1 MILGA
6 GMLLTGVVAI
16 ALAIV
21 TGDASPGATGTL
33 GLVAALGLGVGVAW
47 MARVVRPGGS
57 QAPGELLVRLLT
69 PTFDDA
75 YILVLGPRLPI
86 RDSMRL
92 DGLLIGPAGVRSLTV
107 RDWEGRYRV
116 RGRSWEFDAGRRRGW
131 IPCRTN
137 PSFEAA
143 SLAEGVTRWATGVGL
158 ANLPV
163 KGTLAFPLSRS
174 RIVLEE
180 PADEIVTIDNG
191 PWWANAI
198 GRTRHLD
205 EAAAAR
211 LLTAVLDAAD
221 AEAHSQRGW
230 PTIQRSV

>member
-1 MILGA
+1 
-6 GMLLTGVVAI
+6 MLLTGVVAV

-21 TGDASPGATGTL
+21 TGDASPGATGAL

-47 MARVVRPGGS
+47 VARVVRPGGAH
-57 QAPGELLVRLLT
+57 APGELLVRLLAAR
-69 PTFDDA
+69 FDDA

-86 RDSMRL
+86 RDAVRL

-116 RGRSWEFDAGRRRGW
+116 RGRTWEFDAGRRRGW

-137 PSFEAA
+137 PSFESA
-143 SLAEGVTRWATGVGL
+143 SLAEGVTRWATDVGM

-163 KGTLAFPLSRS
+163 KGALAFPLCGS

-180 PADEIVTIDNG
+180 PEDEIVTIDNG
-191 PWWANAI
+191 PWWANSI

-205 EAAAAR
+205 EAGAAR
-211 LLTAVLDAAD
+211 LLRAVLDAAD
-221 AEAHSQRGW
+221 ADAHSYGDGRRL
-230 PTIQRSV
+230 QRSA